1 MCGVGGGGPPRC
13 KVFTGQGFLICLHH
27 LRFLHF
33 VFVASEFGC
42 WGVVVPLC
50 SGSLGV
56 FHAQGFLSAGSV
68 NSILARA
75 KEVMTGR
82 KGRNPAS
89 LQAAGLPSEV
99 VL

>member
-1 MCGVGGGGPPRC
+1 MCGGGGGLPRC
-13 KVFTGQGFLICLHH
+13 KVHGAGFPH
-27 LRFLHF
+27 LPAPPAVSSFP
-33 VFVASEFGC
+33 VFVASEFG
-42 WGVVVPLC
+42 WGVCCGPFVLRV
-50 SGSLGV
+50 SGCLPRS
-56 FHAQGFLSAGSV
+56 GFSAGSV